1 MTTGSLGKGGDFQL
15 DHKEPSQRISVGVW
29 ASLPCL
35 DIRNVNSSR
44 SLRGEG
50 RHCSNTKASTAN
62 TVFIQTVKNN
72 FK

>member
-1 MTTGSLGKGGDFQL
+1 MATGNPGKGGDFQQ
-15 DHKEPSQRISVGVW
+15 DHEEQSQRISAGVQ
-29 ASLPCL
+29 ASLGCL
-35 DIRNVNSSR
+35 DIRNVSSSR
-44 SLRGEG
+44 SLLGEG